1 MKKKYV
7 SILLAGCMAVSMM
20 TPAGAVWADENPVVA
35 AQGTVQGEKTAEDQE
50 MITDQQPET
59 EEEKPA
65 EEPVV
70 SESQDIGEGEKETV
84 VEEEKSGDSLST
96 DNNAENELE
105 VQAATN
111 RWVRSGN
118 RWWYCHR
125 DGSYTKDDWEAINGV
140 WYYFD
145 QSGWMVTGW
154 LKKPEGWY
162 YLNPSTGAMATGW
175 ANVNGKWYFLNSAG
189 RMVTGWL
196 SRPSGWYYLSD
207 SGAMATGWQY
217 IRNAW
222 YYLEEGNGNM
232 VTGLKQVGNNWY
244 YLQSSGAMAANT
256 WIGDYYVN
264 GSGVWVQ
271 GHWVQS
277 GNRWWYA
284 NPDGTYPKNGWKTI
298 QSKQYYFDK
307 DGWMVTGWLKIGSTW
322 YYLNPSGERAYDQ
335 WVGTPKAIGSCYISK
350 YGKAVTGTTYSL
362 GDYIYTF
369 DANGYCT
376 KKENRY
382 SYATD
387 SKNGKTYKVEKQY
400 DTDASNMSEDDFLAA
415 AVYAESA
422 NQGLTGMT
430 GVAMVMLN
438 RMANAAY
445 PSDARIMIYQASQFE
460 VARDGA
466 LTKAIAKL
474 NSSETA
480 MKNAKEAVRKAREIR
495 AAYQKDGTVTPIE
508 GLNVPAG
515 HTIFEYLGFM
525 TPAAF
530 QSSNLDPVKTA
541 MFTYKNTAFYTSWIK
556 KS

>member
-84 VEEEKSGDSLST
+84 AEEEKSGDSLST

-232 VTGLKQVGNNWY
+232 VTGWKQVGNNWY

-271 GHWVQS
+271 GYWVQS

>member
-70 SESQDIGEGEKETV
+70 SESQDTGEGEKETV
-84 VEEEKSGDSLST
+84 AEEEKSGDSLST

-111 RWVRSGN
+111 RWIRSGN

-175 ANVNGKWYFLNSAG
+175 ASINGKWYFFNSAG

-196 SRPSGWYYLSD
+196 SRSSGWYYLSD

-232 VTGLKQVGNNWY
+232 VTGWKQVGNNWY

-298 QSKQYYFDK
+298 RSKEYYFDK

-376 KKENRY
+376 KIENRY

-400 DTDASNMSEDDFLAA
+400 DTDASNMSEDNFLAA

-480 MKNAKEAVRKAREIR
+480 MQNAKEAVRKAREIR

-541 MFTYKNTAFYTSWIK
+541 MFTYKNTAFYTRWIK

>member
-1 MKKKYV
+1 
-7 SILLAGCMAVSMM
+7 MM
-20 TPAGAVWADENPVVA
+20 TPAGVVWADENPVVA

-70 SESQDIGEGEKETV
+70 SESQDIGDGEKETV
-84 VEEEKSGDSLST
+84 AEEEKSGDSLST

-125 DGSYTKDDWEAINGV
+125 DGSYTKDDWEAIHGV

-232 VTGLKQVGNNWY
+232 VTGWKQVGNNWY

-298 QSKQYYFDK
+298 QSKEYYFDK

-400 DTDASNMSEDDFLAA
+400 DTDASNMSENDFLAA

-480 MKNAKEAVRKAREIR
+480 MQNAKEAVRKVR

>member
-84 VEEEKSGDSLST
+84 AEEEKSGDSFST

-232 VTGLKQVGNNWY
+232 VTGWKQVGNNWY

-298 QSKQYYFDK
+298 QSREYYFDK

-508 GLNVPAG
+508 GLNVPTG

-541 MFTYKNTAFYTSWIK
+541 MFTYKNTAFYTRWIK

>member
-35 AQGTVQGEKTAEDQE
+35 AQETVQGEKTAEDQE

-84 VEEEKSGDSLST
+84 AEEEKSGDSLST

-111 RWVRSGN
+111 RWIRSGN
-118 RWWYCHR
+118 RWWYCHL
-125 DGSYTKDDWEAINGV
+125 DGSYTKDDWEAIHGV

-154 LKKPEGWY
+154 LKKTEGWY

-232 VTGLKQVGNNWY
+232 VTGWKQVGNNWY
-244 YLQSSGAMAANT
+244 YLQPSGAMAANT

-298 QSKQYYFDK
+298 QSKEYYFDK

-400 DTDASNMSEDDFLAA
+400 DTDASNMSENDFLAA

-480 MKNAKEAVRKAREIR
+480 MQNAKEAVRKAREIR

-541 MFTYKNTAFYTSWIK
+541 IFTYKNTAFYTSWIK

>member
-35 AQGTVQGEKTAEDQE
+35 AQETVQGEKTAEDQE

-84 VEEEKSGDSLST
+84 AEEEKSGDSLST

-111 RWVRSGN
+111 RWIRSGN
-118 RWWYCHR
+118 RWWYCHL
-125 DGSYTKDDWEAINGV
+125 DGSYTKDDWEAIHGV

-154 LKKPEGWY
+154 LKKTEGWY

-175 ANVNGKWYFLNSAG
+175 ASINGKWYFLNSAG

-232 VTGLKQVGNNWY
+232 VTGWKQVGNNWY
-244 YLQSSGAMAANT
+244 YLQPSGAMAANT

-298 QSKQYYFDK
+298 QSKEYYFDK

-400 DTDASNMSEDDFLAA
+400 DTDASNMSENDFLAA

-480 MKNAKEAVRKAREIR
+480 MQNAKEAVRKAREIR

>member
-20 TPAGAVWADENPVVA
+20 TPAGVVWADENPVVA

-70 SESQDIGEGEKETV
+70 SESQDIGDGEKETV
-84 VEEEKSGDSLST
+84 AEEEKSGDSLST

-125 DGSYTKDDWEAINGV
+125 DGSYTKDDWEAIHGV

-232 VTGLKQVGNNWY
+232 VTGWKQVGNNWY

-271 GHWVQS
+271 GYWVQS

>member
-7 SILLAGCMAVSMM
+7 SILLAGYMAVSMM

-105 VQAATN
+105 AQAATN
-111 RWVRSGN
+111 RWIRSGN

-162 YLNPSTGAMATGW
+162 YLNPSTGAMATSW

-232 VTGLKQVGNNWY
+232 VTGWKQVGNNWY

-271 GHWVQS
+271 GYWVQS

-298 QSKQYYFDK
+298 RSKEYYFDK
-307 DGWMVTGWLKIGSTW
+307 AGWMVTGWLKIGSTW

-541 MFTYKNTAFYTSWIK
+541 MFTYKNTAFYTSWFK

>member
-35 AQGTVQGEKTAEDQE
+35 AQETVQGEKTAEDQE

-84 VEEEKSGDSLST
+84 AEEEKSGDSLST

-111 RWVRSGN
+111 RWIRSGN
-118 RWWYCHR
+118 RWWYCHL
-125 DGSYTKDDWEAINGV
+125 DGSYTKDDWEAIHGV

-154 LKKPEGWY
+154 LKKTEGWY

-232 VTGLKQVGNNWY
+232 VTGWKQVGNNWY
-244 YLQSSGAMAANT
+244 YLQPSGAMAANT

-298 QSKQYYFDK
+298 QSKEYYFDK

-400 DTDASNMSEDDFLAA
+400 DTDASNMSENDFLAA

-480 MKNAKEAVRKAREIR
+480 MQNAKEAVRKAREIR

>member
-84 VEEEKSGDSLST
+84 AEEEKSGDSLST

-232 VTGLKQVGNNWY
+232 VTGWKQVGNNWY

-271 GHWVQS
+271 GYWVQS
-277 GNRWWYA
+277 GNRWWYE

>member
-84 VEEEKSGDSLST
+84 AEEEKSGDSLST
-96 DNNAENELE
+96 DNNTENELE

-125 DGSYTKDDWEAINGV
+125 DGSYTKDDWEAIHGV

-196 SRPSGWYYLSD
+196 SRPSGWDYLSD

-232 VTGLKQVGNNWY
+232 VTGWKQVGNNWY
-244 YLQSSGAMAANT
+244 YLQPSGAMAANT

-298 QSKQYYFDK
+298 QSKEYYFDK

-400 DTDASNMSEDDFLAA
+400 DTDASNMSENDFLAA

-480 MKNAKEAVRKAREIR
+480 MQNAKEAVRKAREIR

>member
-20 TPAGAVWADENPVVA
+20 TPVGAVWADENPVVA

-232 VTGLKQVGNNWY
+232 VTGWKQVGNNWY

-271 GHWVQS
+271 GYWVQS

>member
-70 SESQDIGEGEKETV
+70 SESQDTGEGEKETV
-84 VEEEKSGDSLST
+84 AEEEKSGDSLST

-105 VQAATN
+105 AQAATN
-111 RWVRSGN
+111 RWIRSGN

-175 ANVNGKWYFLNSAG
+175 ASINGKWYFFNNAG

-232 VTGLKQVGNNWY
+232 VTGWKQVGNNWY

-298 QSKQYYFDK
+298 RSKEYYFDK

-376 KKENRY
+376 KIENRY

-400 DTDASNMSEDDFLAA
+400 DTDASNMSEDNFLAA

-480 MKNAKEAVRKAREIR
+480 MQNAKEAVRKAREIR

>member
-35 AQGTVQGEKTAEDQE
+35 AQETVQGEKTAEDQE

-84 VEEEKSGDSLST
+84 AEEEKSGDSLST

-111 RWVRSGN
+111 RWIRSGN

-125 DGSYTKDDWEAINGV
+125 DGSYTKDDWEAIHGV

-154 LKKPEGWY
+154 LKKTEGWY

-175 ANVNGKWYFLNSAG
+175 ASINGKWYFFNSAG

-196 SRPSGWYYLSD
+196 SRSSGWYYLSD

-232 VTGLKQVGNNWY
+232 VTGWKQVGNNWY
-244 YLQSSGAMAANT
+244 YLQPSGAMAANT

-298 QSKQYYFDK
+298 QSKEYYFDK

-400 DTDASNMSEDDFLAA
+400 DTDASNMSENDFLAA

-480 MKNAKEAVRKAREIR
+480 MQNAKEAVRKAREIR

>member
-20 TPAGAVWADENPVVA
+20 TPAGEVWADENPVVA

-84 VEEEKSGDSLST
+84 AEEEKSGDSLST

-145 QSGWMVTGW
+145 QSGAMVTGW

-232 VTGLKQVGNNWY
+232 VTGWKQVGNNWY

-298 QSKQYYFDK
+298 QSKEYYFDK

>member
-70 SESQDIGEGEKETV
+70 SESQDTGEGEKETV
-84 VEEEKSGDSLST
+84 AEEEKSGDSLST

-111 RWVRSGN
+111 RWIRSGN

-175 ANVNGKWYFLNSAG
+175 ASVNGKWYFFNSAG

-232 VTGLKQVGNNWY
+232 VTGWKQVGNNWY

-298 QSKQYYFDK
+298 RSKEYYFDK
-307 DGWMVTGWLKIGSTW
+307 AGWMVTGWLKIGSTW

-376 KKENRY
+376 KIENRY

-400 DTDASNMSEDDFLAA
+400 DTDASNMSEDNFLAA

-480 MKNAKEAVRKAREIR
+480 MQNAKEAVRKAREIR

>member
-84 VEEEKSGDSLST
+84 AEEEKSGDSLST

-232 VTGLKQVGNNWY
+232 VTGWKQVGNNWY

-271 GHWVQS
+271 GYWVQS

-400 DTDASNMSEDDFLAA
+400 DTDASNMSENDFLAA

-541 MFTYKNTAFYTSWIK
+541 MFTYKNTAFYTSWFK

>member
-7 SILLAGCMAVSMM
+7 SILLAGYMAVSMM

-162 YLNPSTGAMATGW
+162 YLNPSTGAMATSW

-232 VTGLKQVGNNWY
+232 VTGWKQVGNNWY

-271 GHWVQS
+271 GYWVQS

-298 QSKQYYFDK
+298 QSKPYYFDK

>member
-70 SESQDIGEGEKETV
+70 SESQDTGEGEKETV
-84 VEEEKSGDSLST
+84 AEEEKSGDSLST
-96 DNNAENELE
+96 DNNAENKLE

-175 ANVNGKWYFLNSAG
+175 ASVNGKWYFFNSAG

-232 VTGLKQVGNNWY
+232 VTGWKQVGNNWY

-298 QSKQYYFDK
+298 RSKEYYFDK
-307 DGWMVTGWLKIGSTW
+307 AGWMVTGWLKIGSTW

-480 MKNAKEAVRKAREIR
+480 MQNAKEAVRKAREIR

-541 MFTYKNTAFYTSWIK
+541 MFTYKNTAFYTSWFK

>member
-70 SESQDIGEGEKETV
+70 SESQDIGDGEKETV
-84 VEEEKSGDSLST
+84 AEEEKSGDSLST

-125 DGSYTKDDWEAINGV
+125 DGSYTKDDWEAIHGV

-232 VTGLKQVGNNWY
+232 VTGWKQVGNNWY

-298 QSKQYYFDK
+298 QSKEYYFDK

-400 DTDASNMSEDDFLAA
+400 DTDASNMSENDFLAA

-480 MKNAKEAVRKAREIR
+480 MQNAKEAVRKAREIR

>member
-232 VTGLKQVGNNWY
+232 VTGWKQVGNNWY

-271 GHWVQS
+271 GYWVQS

-307 DGWMVTGWLKIGSTW
+307 DGWMITGWLKIGSTW

>member
-84 VEEEKSGDSLST
+84 AEEEKSGDSLST

-125 DGSYTKDDWEAINGV
+125 DGSYTKDDWEAIHGV

-145 QSGWMVTGW
+145 QSGWIVTGW

-196 SRPSGWYYLSD
+196 TRPSGWDYLSD

-232 VTGLKQVGNNWY
+232 VTGWKQVGNNWY

-271 GHWVQS
+271 GYWVQS

-508 GLNVPAG
+508 GLNVPAD

>member
-7 SILLAGCMAVSMM
+7 SILLAGYMAVSMM

-84 VEEEKSGDSLST
+84 AEEEKSGDSLST

-125 DGSYTKDDWEAINGV
+125 DGSYTKDDWEAIHGV

-232 VTGLKQVGNNWY
+232 VTGWKQVGNNWY

-271 GHWVQS
+271 GYWVQS

-284 NPDGTYPKNGWKTI
+284 NPDGTYPKNRWKTI
-298 QSKQYYFDK
+298 QSKEYYFDK

-530 QSSNLDPVKTA
+530 QSSNLDPLKTA
-541 MFTYKNTAFYTSWIK
+541 MFTYKNTAFYTS
-556 KS
+556 

>member
-35 AQGTVQGEKTAEDQE
+35 AQETVQGEKTAEDQE

-84 VEEEKSGDSLST
+84 AEEEKSGDSLST

-111 RWVRSGN
+111 RWIRSGN

-125 DGSYTKDDWEAINGV
+125 DGSYTKDDWEAIHGV

-154 LKKPEGWY
+154 LKKTEGWY

-232 VTGLKQVGNNWY
+232 VTGWKQVGNNWY
-244 YLQSSGAMAANT
+244 YLQPSGAMAANT

-298 QSKQYYFDK
+298 QSKEYYFDK

-400 DTDASNMSEDDFLAA
+400 DTDASNMSENDFLAA

-480 MKNAKEAVRKAREIR
+480 MQNAKEAVRKAREIR

>member
-70 SESQDIGEGEKETV
+70 SESQDTGEGEKETV
-84 VEEEKSGDSLST
+84 AEEEKSEDSLST

-111 RWVRSGN
+111 RWIRSGN

-175 ANVNGKWYFLNSAG
+175 ASVNGKWYFFNSAG

-232 VTGLKQVGNNWY
+232 VTGWKQVGNNWY

-271 GHWVQS
+271 GYWVQS

-307 DGWMVTGWLKIGSTW
+307 DGWMITGWLKIGSTW

>member
-232 VTGLKQVGNNWY
+232 VTGWKQVGNNWY

-271 GHWVQS
+271 GYWVQS